1 MLHQLENI
9 TKDIALKKEQN
20 GNSVFKEYNKWNEK
34 FPVSQQ

>member
-20 GNSVFKEYNKWNEK
+20 GNSVFKKYKWNEK
-34 FPVSQQ
+34 FPVSQP